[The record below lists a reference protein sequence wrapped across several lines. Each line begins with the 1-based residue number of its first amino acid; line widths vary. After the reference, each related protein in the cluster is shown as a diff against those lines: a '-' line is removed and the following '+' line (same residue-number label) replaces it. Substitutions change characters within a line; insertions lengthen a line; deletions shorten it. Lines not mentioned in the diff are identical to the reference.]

1 MAGEKPGMVSHSPPR
16 ANNARIDQLDILRG
30 IAILGILIVNLPG
43 AATYWVAFFGLEP
56 VAGWT
61 TLDRWA
67 WAAVEVFVEGTQ
79 RGILQF
85 LFGAAML
92 ILTAKAM
99 SPNGPVYVA
108 DIYYRRNMWLLIF
121 GLANVFLLLFPGDIL
136 FVYALAALLLF
147 PFRGLNAK
155 TLLGLGLLFA
165 LYSTISGAVEYAD
178 RSGLQQRVV
187 AAETKQAAGL
197 ELTAEDSAA
206 VSSWRELEQRYKAD
220 PKELAEDKE
229 RRLGSFLQ
237 YAQYMHEIWIGR
249 ATLELFLEEVP
260 EALATMLIG
269 AALFKWHILQG
280 LRSRRFYLLLGLAAY
295 AAGVSLRIIEVQQH
309 LTYSPE
315 PRVVW
320 FTDEIARLALTLGH
334 VALISIVL
342 SGPSGRRL
350 LAPLK
355 AAGRTAFSLYV
366 LQTIITIWIL
376 FPGFGL
382 GLFAQF
388 GWAAMLAISM
398 TIIAAQIALANLWLR
413 YFSMGPVEWLWRS
426 LVYVKFQPFR
436 RPPARVAV
444 LPA

>member
-1 MAGEKPGMVSHSPPR
+1 
-16 ANNARIDQLDILRG
+16 
-30 IAILGILIVNLPG
+30 
-43 AATYWVAFFGLEP
+43 
-56 VAGWT
+56 
-61 TLDRWA
+61 
-67 WAAVEVFVEGTQ
+67 
-79 RGILQF
+79 
-85 LFGAAML
+85 ML